1 MFTCMRILLHIM
13 VSHNLVMQI
22 DTKEQLEVS
31 YFLKLKVV
39 LVN

>member
-1 MFTCMRILLHIM
+1 MFICMKILLHIM
-13 VSHNLVMQI
+13 VNHSLVMQI
-22 DTKEQLEVS
+22 DIKEQLEVS